1 MYHAEKLLDIFNL
14 KNSERVDICLE
25 NTYNNI
31 MSKKERM
38 EVPEVKIVLKT
49 NIFTNLLVKYRYR
62 RRKIYK
68 R

>member
-1 MYHAEKLLDIFNL
+1 MLKLLDIFNL
-14 KNSERVDICLE
+14 KDSERVDICLE

-31 MSKKERM
+31 LSKKRNNGGFRS
-38 EVPEVKIVLKT
+38 KKVLKT